1 MSFTIKGTDQVLNR
15 TIKGFL
21 GSLRTEV
28 IIYRIDSRVW
38 LRYYLIKFQHVL

>member
-1 MSFTIKGTDQVLNR
+1 MNR

-28 IIYRIDSRVW
+28 IIYRIDSQVW
-38 LRYYLIKFQHVL
+38 LRYYLIKFQHVH